1 VQCAIPEEVDDFV
14 KTPFCDNRLLA
25 FEPVLGKLRS
35 RKKPDASHDQEL
47 HMRMVRSLAVTFALL
62 VTGTSAF
69 AADSTSQV
77 IKRQAPKSITATFY
91 NCVDKAG
98 SDATAQGAC
107 INAEKKVQDTRLN
120 TAYKA
125 LTAKLTGN
133 AKTNLLNAER
143 AWLEFHNKN
152 GDFEASLYG
161 DMPVADLQV
170 TQNET
175 FRIAE
180 RADAL
185 EKYLTIANDQ

>member
-1 VQCAIPEEVDDFV
+1 MGMA
-14 KTPFCDNRLLA
+14 
-25 FEPVLGKLRS
+25 
-35 RKKPDASHDQEL
+35 
-47 HMRMVRSLAVTFALL
+47 RSLVVTFALL
-62 VTGTSAF
+62 ATAGGAF
-69 AADSTSQV
+69 AADRTSQV

-91 NCVDKAG
+91 SCVDKAG

-107 INAEKKVQDTRLN
+107 LTAEKKLQDTRLN
-120 TAYKA
+120 TSYKA

-161 DMPVADLQV
+161 DQPVADLQV
-170 TQNET
+170 TQNEI
-175 FRIAE
+175 FRIAD